1 MSKTPESANEG
12 MELLRKE
19 IRQIAHDISNP
30 VGILR
35 MAIYYLTT
43 AKPNEDKFAEYF
55 TMMNQNL
62 DKLEGHIKRLRAMS
76 SPPSVN
82 EPPQVIG

>member
-1 MSKTPESANEG
+1 MSTSPEVSSETL
-12 MELLRKE
+12 EQVKKE

-35 MAIYYLTT
+35 MAVYYLST
-43 AKPNEDKFAEYF
+43 AKPEEDKRVEYY

-62 DKLEGHIKRLRAMS
+62 DKLESHIRRLREAS
-76 SPPSVN
+76 TSPSGNTPR
-82 EPPQVIG
+82 QVIG